1 MFCGI
6 RHPASHTQALAK
18 RPSRYVDK
26 IQPRG
31 WVSFK
36 VGVYVSKVEK
46 VGGWEETSL
55 GPSSVEDGGCMSFR
69 QDKPGLM
76 KK

>member
-6 RHPASHTQALAK
+6 RHPACHTQALAK

-31 WVSFK
+31 WMSFK
-36 VGVYVSKVEK
+36 VGVYLTKVEK
-46 VGGWEETSL
+46 VGGWEETGL
-55 GPSSVEDGGCMSFR
+55 GPSSVEDGGGMSFR
-69 QDKPGLM
+69 QNKPGLM
-76 KK
+76 K